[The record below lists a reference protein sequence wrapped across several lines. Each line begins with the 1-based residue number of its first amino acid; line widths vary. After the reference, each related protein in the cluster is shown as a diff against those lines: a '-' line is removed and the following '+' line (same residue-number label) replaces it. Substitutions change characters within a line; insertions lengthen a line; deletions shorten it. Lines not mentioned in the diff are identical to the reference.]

1 MDPTNSGVIEQYGA
15 LKAKNLQDTS
25 ATRITKAFER
35 AKLEGRGVLIP
46 YFMCGFPSAEQST
59 ELILAAA
66 EGGADII
73 ELGIPFSDPLA
84 DGATIQHAGP
94 VALERGMTING
105 CMDIAR
111 QVTARSNVPL
121 LFMGYYNPILSY
133 GIERFCAT
141 AKTNGLS
148 GIIVPDLPPEEA
160 DPLQEAAQQHGLT
173 LIFLIPPTTPN
184 ERIENIVARTRKG
197 PGGFIYC
204 VSLSG
209 VTGSRK
215 ELPSDLRSFIER
227 VRSYTKEI
235 PLAVG
240 FGLTT
245 PEHIAQVTTFVEG
258 AVVGSALVNL
268 IDQHEAGEQV
278 DAVKRYIASL
288 QNYRNI

>member
-1 MDPTNSGVIEQYGA
+1 MEPANSSVIEQYGV
-15 LKAKNLQDTS
+15 LKAKNLQDIP

-35 AKLEGRGVLIP
+35 AKQEGHGVLIP

-84 DGATIQHAGP
+84 DGATIQHAGH

-105 CMDIAR
+105 CMEIAY
-111 QVTARSNVPL
+111 QVAAKSNVPL

-133 GIERFCAT
+133 GIERFCTT
-141 AKTNGLS
+141 AKANGIS

-160 DPLQEAAQQHGLT
+160 DPLQEAAQQYGLA

-184 ERIENIVARTRKG
+184 ERIENIVAQTRKG
-197 PGGFIYC
+197 PGSFIYC

-215 ELPSDLRSFIER
+215 ELPPHLHTFIKR
-227 VRSYTKEI
+227 VRSYAKEI

-258 AVVGSALVNL
+258 AVVGSAVVNL
-268 IDQHEAGEQV
+268 IDQHETGQRV
-278 DAVKRYIASL
+278 DAVKHYIASL
-288 QNYRNI
+288 QNYRSI

>member
-1 MDPTNSGVIEQYGA
+1 MASENSGVVEQYGV
-15 LKAKNLQDTS
+15 LKAKNLQDIP
-25 ATRITKAFER
+25 ATKITKAFER
-35 AKLEGRGVLIP
+35 ARQEGRGVLIP
-46 YFMCGFPSAEQST
+46 YFMCGFPSAEQSI
-59 ELILAAA
+59 ELILAAV

-84 DGATIQHAGP
+84 DGATIQHAGH

-105 CMDIAR
+105 CMEIAR
-111 QVTARSNVPL
+111 QVAARSSIPL

-141 AKTNGLS
+141 AKANGIN
-148 GIIVPDLPPEEA
+148 GIIVPDLPSEEA
-160 DPLQEAAQQHGLT
+160 DPLQEAAQQHGLM
-173 LIFLIPPTTPN
+173 LIFLLPPTTPN
-184 ERIENIVARTRKG
+184 ERIETIVARTRKG

-215 ELPSDLRSFIER
+215 ELPPHLRSFIKH
-227 VRSYTKEI
+227 VRSYAKEI
-235 PLAVG
+235 PLAIG

-245 PEHIAQVTTFVEG
+245 PEHIAQVRTYAEG

-268 IDQHEAGEQV
+268 IDQHETEQQV
-278 DAVKRYIASL
+278 GAVREYIASL
-288 QNYRNI
+288 ASA

>member
-1 MDPTNSGVIEQYGA
+1 MEPTNSGVIEQYGA
-15 LKAKNLQDTS
+15 LKAKNLQDIP

-46 YFMCGFPSAEQST
+46 YFMCGFPSAEQTT

-84 DGATIQHAGP
+84 DGATIQHAGH

-105 CMDIAR
+105 CMEIAR
-111 QVTARSNVPL
+111 QVAARSNVPL

-141 AKTNGLS
+141 AKANGLS

-184 ERIENIVARTRKG
+184 ERIENIAARTRKG
-197 PGGFIYC
+197 LGGFIYC

-215 ELPSDLRSFIER
+215 ELPPHLRSFIER
-227 VRSYTKEI
+227 VRSYAKEI
-235 PLAVG
+235 PLAVEIG
-240 FGLTT
+240 RA
-245 PEHIAQVTTFVEG
+245 HV
-258 AVVGSALVNL
+258 
-268 IDQHEAGEQV
+268 
-278 DAVKRYIASL
+278 
-288 QNYRNI
+288 

>member
-1 MDPTNSGVIEQYGA
+1 MEPTNKSVIEQYGV
-15 LKAKNLQDTS
+15 LKVKDHRDLP
-25 ATRITKAFER
+25 ATEITKAFER
-35 AKLEGRGVLIP
+35 AKREGRGVLIP
-46 YFMCGFPSAEQST
+46 YFMCGFPSAQQSA

-66 EGGADII
+66 ESGADII

-84 DGATIQHAGP
+84 DGATIEHAGH

-111 QVTARSNVPL
+111 QVAAKSSVPL

-133 GIERFCAT
+133 GIERFCAA
-141 AKTNGLS
+141 AKANGIN

-160 DPLQEAAQQHGLT
+160 DPLQEVAQQYGLA
-173 LIFLIPPTTPN
+173 LIFLIPPTTPD
-184 ERIENIVARTRKG
+184 ERIENVVARTRKG

-215 ELPSDLRSFIER
+215 ELSSHLQSFIER
-227 VRSYTKEI
+227 VRRYAKEI

-240 FGLTT
+240 FGLST
-245 PEHIAQVTTFVEG
+245 PEHIAQVTALVEG

-268 IDQHEAGEQV
+268 IDQHEVGEQV
-278 DAVKRYIASL
+278 EAVRQYVASL
-288 QNYRNI
+288 SRR